1 MQGKILSP
9 QLISGDD
16 GKRYEYDKND
26 VINLD
31 CKDLAVL
38 TGSQVEF
45 LSFDKR
51 VAKSIY
57 IIAENV
63 NVSSILSADSIS
75 FARLSALLGLGL
87 LIFISLFYILGSFF
101 ISTLSFEQ
109 IIDIKRHFFNF
120 ILYARPIIAI
130 VSFVLYSMAI
140 YSVSK
145 AAASKSLFKNYII
158 AVIISFL
165 GIFLFFML
173 APSGASSASD
183 PIAFVSLCSMIAL
196 IAAIYFYK
204 IHAELARLSG
214 SSLFLWA
221 FWIFVVIVPLYFLF
235 IMSLRL
241 LSFFI
246 PGFAFFITLA
256 GFAGFITFAVFAVPI
271 IVLVP
276 LFVAWWRFGK
286 VEKR

>member
-26 VINLD
+26 VVNLD
-31 CKDLAVL
+31 GKDLALL

-45 LSFDKR
+45 VSFDKR
-51 VAKSIY
+51 VAKSVY
-57 IIAENV
+57 ITNENR

-75 FARLSALLGLGL
+75 SARAKALWGIGL
-87 LIFISLFYILGSFF
+87 L
-101 ISTLSFEQ
+101 
-109 IIDIKRHFFNF
+109 FFNF
-120 ILYARPIIAI
+120 ILDIGLLFFNFIPDIWKNIVPIIGI
-130 VSFVLYSMAI
+130 VGFVLYSMAI

-158 AVIISFL
+158 AVIIGFL
-165 GIFLFFML
+165 GVFLFFML
-173 APSGASSASD
+173 APSDASD
-183 PIAFVSLCSMIAL
+183 MNAVFLLGTMIIL
-196 IAAIYFYK
+196 ITAIYLYK
-204 IHAELARLSG
+204 IHAELAGLSG

-221 FWIFVVIVPLYFLF
+221 FWIYIVSVFLCFVF
-235 IMSLRL
+235 IMSFGFAF
-241 LSFFI
+241 FFI

-256 GFAGFITFAVFAVPI
+256 GFAFFFFLPGFGGLIMSWM
-271 IVLVP
+271 L

>member
-1 MQGKILSP
+1 MQGKILST

-31 CKDLAVL
+31 GKDLAVL

-57 IIAENV
+57 IIAENL

-75 FARLSALLGLGL
+75 SARANALLGLGL
-87 LIFISLFYILGSFF
+87 
-101 ISTLSFEQ
+101 Q
-109 IIDIKRHFFNF
+109 IFNF
-120 ILYARPIIAI
+120 ITYIGQIIAI
-130 VSFVLYSMAI
+130 VGLVLYSMAI

-173 APSGASSASD
+173 ASPSDVSAVDLLGA
-183 PIAFVSLCSMIAL
+183 MIIL
-196 IAAIYFYK
+196 IAAIYLYK
-204 IHAELARLSG
+204 IHAELAALSG

-221 FWIFVVIVPLYFLF
+221 FWIYIVSVFLCFVF
-235 IMSLRL
+235 IMS
-241 LSFFI
+241 F
-246 PGFAFFITLA
+246 GFAFFFF
-256 GFAGFITFAVFAVPI
+256 FAGFGGLIMAWM
-271 IVLVP
+271 L
-276 LFVAWWRFGK
+276 LFVAWWRFK
-286 VEKR
+286 KLEKR